1 MCVCLM
7 SAFSPYF
14 QTAQFQC
21 NILIYLVSYVL
32 HVITLYL
39 ERHMVWQQIF
49 NKYNELRTGNV

>member
-21 NILIYLVSYVL
+21 NILIHLVSYVL

-39 ERHMVWQQIF
+39 ERHIVWQQIF

>member
-1 MCVCLM
+1 M

-21 NILIYLVSYVL
+21 NILIHLVSYVL